1 MAEPLPGPT
10 APTDYGAVMAQAI
23 ADAQAQQGG
32 ASAKDRP
39 LVPLWM
45 TRPKGAGPRPPLLS
59 SPGGPR
65 RQVDMLKRTP
75 SSGAGSANAAERAAE
90 GNAMPDPVTASIA
103 ESHWADMTEQERMQ
117 FAAEA
122 EKAGMW
128 KKSQGGFALFTTW
141 SKAVELAATYNQN
154 KPQDKWVSPFEAV
167 TKLSINALAND
178 DQAHDGF
185 STQSSVQ
192 QFNEM
197 QLRSSARQVLQSEL
211 GRNPTDSEMRAYTA
225 AVNEAA
231 RRNPQTVMQQQ
242 TDNPDGSTSTSQV
255 QSGGIDPQSIIQD
268 MVKNT
273 DEHDQFQAAAM
284 YFPAAMSALNA
295 VV

>member
-1 MAEPLPGPT
+1 MSSQPTTPGPVQPIDV
-10 APTDYGAVMAQAI
+10 AAI
-23 ADAQAQQGG
+23 IAASQAQQGAG
-32 ASAKDRP
+32 SKDRP

-45 TRPKGAGPRPPLLS
+45 TRPLS
-59 SPGGPR
+59 A
-65 RQVDMLKRTP
+65 KRTAG
-75 SSGAGSANAAERAAE
+75 SSAAADHAISGMASGAGSANAAEHYTPPSLDA
-90 GNAMPDPVTASIA
+90 PPSPVTSSVA
-103 ESHWADMTEQERMQ
+103 ETHWADMTEEERMQ
-117 FAAEA
+117 FADQA

-141 SKAVELAATYNQN
+141 SKAVDLAAAYNQN
-154 KPQDKWVSPFEAV
+154 KSEDKWVSPFEAI

-178 DQAHDGF
+178 NQSHDGF
-185 STQSSVQ
+185 STQTSVQ

-197 QLRSSARQVLQSEL
+197 QLRSSAKQVLQSEL
-211 GRNPTDSEMRAYTA
+211 GRNPTDSEMRAYVA

-231 RRNPQTVMQQQ
+231 RKNPQTMMQQQ

-255 QSGGIDPQSIIQD
+255 QSGGIDAQAIIQD

-273 DEHDQFQAAAM
+273 SEHDQYQGATTYFNAAM
-284 YFPAAMSALNA
+284 DALHA